1 MNSEIILLEERIV
14 KLLNESKLPI
24 EVKRLVLVE
33 LLGKVTEARNTVI
46 QTERSMESKGKEVKL
61 NEQSS

>member
-1 MNSEIILLEERIV
+1 MNSEIILLEEGIV

-33 LLGKVTEARNTVI
+33 LLGKVTEARNTAI
-46 QTERSMESKGKEVKL
+46 QAERSMESKGKEVKL